1 MFLFVKFSYAI
12 MLMLLSKDDYGQ
24 ARQMVGVVSPAVRVW
39 ESMNEVWAF
48 NLMLL
53 ITITSCAH
61 AFSVI
66 GKSDLVKCDKLYQSQ
81 DPSTM
86 KCSNKIITV
95 LTITD
100 NQKATFLLQC
110 RVCSL
115 EMMLIDILI

>member
-1 MFLFVKFSYAI
+1 
-12 MLMLLSKDDYGQ
+12 MLMLLSKGHCGR
-24 ARQMVGVVSPAVRVW
+24 ARQTVGVAVSLAPRVW

-48 NLMLL
+48 GLMLL

-66 GKSDLVKCDKLYQSQ
+66 GKSDLVKCDKLSQSQ
-81 DPSTM
+81 DPSSM

-100 NQKATFLLQC
+100 NQKANISIIMSSLLPGNDVVEFL
-110 RVCSL
+110 
-115 EMMLIDILI
+115 DK